1 MTSEELR
8 HGDESFAAMA
18 NRIRRSILA
27 GALKAGSN
35 GAHIAPSL
43 SCVEILIAAHEMAKD
58 NGRVILSKGHAGLAL
73 YSTMLEM
80 GIMGQEAFDTFETD
94 GGNLP
99 GQPSKNADVGIAYSS
114 GSLGMLLS
122 YACGRALVSDKR
134 FFVIVGNG
142 EANEGSVW
150 ESAMFA
156 GSRGLGNLAVVVDDN
171 RMQAD
176 GNSEDVLRCNAAG
189 LFGAAG
195 WDVVERDGH
204 SVPAL
209 LEALG
214 RQGTSRP
221 LAVIARTVKGKGVSF
236 MENAKEW
243 HHARLSQAQYEKA
256 MQEIGGACGN

>member
-1 MTSEELR
+1 MSEEFRCDDDLYV
-8 HGDESFAAMA
+8 AMA
-18 NRIRRSILA
+18 KNVRRSILT

-43 SCVEILIAAHEMAKD
+43 SCVEILIAVHDMAK
-58 NGRVILSKGHAGLAL
+58 GTGTVILSKGHAGLAL
-73 YSTMLEM
+73 YATMLEM
-80 GIMGQEAFDTFETD
+80 GMISQAAFDEFEND

-134 FFVIVGNG
+134 FFVIIGNG

-156 GSRGLGNLAVVVDDN
+156 GSRSLKNLVVVVDDN
-171 RMQAD
+171 GMQAD
-176 GNSEDVLRCNAAG
+176 GCSEEVLHCNVAS
-189 LFGAAG
+189 LFDAAG
-195 WDVVERDGH
+195 WDVVECDGH
-204 SVPAL
+204 SVSTL
-209 LEALG
+209 MRVL
-214 RQGTSRP
+214 RQQRVAKP

-236 MENAKEW
+236 MENTKEW
-243 HHARLSQAQYEKA
+243 HHSRLSQQQYEKA
-256 MQEIGGACGN
+256 MQEIGGLCGN

>member
-1 MTSEELR
+1 MTSDAAR
-8 HGDESFAAMA
+8 RDGDFFDAKA
-18 NRIRRSILA
+18 RKVRGSILK

-35 GAHIAPSL
+35 GAHLAPSL

-58 NGRVILSKGHAGLAL
+58 DGRVILSKGHAGLAL
-73 YSTMLEM
+73 YATMLEM
-80 GIMGQEAFDTFETD
+80 GGMSQETFDTFETD
-94 GGNLP
+94 GGILP
-99 GQPSKNADVGIAYSS
+99 GQPSKNREAGIAYSS

-122 YACGRALVSDKR
+122 YACGRALASDKR
-134 FFVIVGNG
+134 FFVIIGNG

-176 GNSEDVLRCNAAG
+176 GNSEEVLRCNAAG

-195 WDVVERDGH
+195 WDVVECDGH
-204 SVPAL
+204 SVPAIM
-209 LEALG
+209 EALG
-214 RQGTSRP
+214 RQGGKRP
-221 LAVIARTVKGKGVSF
+221 LAVVAHTVKGKGVSF

-243 HHARLSQAQYEKA
+243 HHSRLSQAQFEQA

>member
-1 MTSEELR
+1 MSEEFR
-8 HGDESFAAMA
+8 HDDDFFAAMA
-18 NRIRRSILA
+18 KRVRLGILT
-27 GALKAGSN
+27 GALKASSN

-58 NGRVILSKGHAGLAL
+58 NGHVVLSKGHAGLAL
-73 YSTMLEM
+73 YATMFEEGRM
-80 GIMGQEAFDTFETD
+80 SRETFDGFAVD
-94 GGNLP
+94 GGVLP
-99 GQPSKNADVGIAYSS
+99 GQPSKNPDVGIAYSS

-134 FFVIVGNG
+134 FFVIIGNG

-156 GSRGLGNLAVVVDDN
+156 GSRGLGNLVVVVDDN

-176 GNSEDVLRCNAAG
+176 GESGDVLRCNAAG
-189 LFGAAG
+189 LFGASG
-195 WDVVERDGH
+195 WNVVECDGH

-209 LEALG
+209 MEALG
-214 RQGTSRP
+214 RQGGKP

-243 HHARLSQAQYEKA
+243 HHSRLSQSQYENA
-256 MQEIGGACGN
+256 VQEIGGACGN

>member
-1 MTSEELR
+1 MTSEATR
-8 HGDESFAAMA
+8 HDADVFSEKG

-35 GAHIAPSL
+35 GAHLAPSL
-43 SCVEILIAAHEMAKD
+43 SCVEILIAAFEVAKD
-58 NGRVILSKGHAGLAL
+58 DGKVILSKGHAGLAL
-73 YSTMLEM
+73 YAAMLEAGKM
-80 GIMGQEAFDTFETD
+80 SQETFDEFESD
-94 GGNLP
+94 GGMLP
-99 GQPSKNADVGIAYSS
+99 GQPSKNEAVGIAYSS

-122 YACGRALVSDKR
+122 YACGRALVSDRR

-142 EANEGSVW
+142 EVNEGSVW

-156 GSRGLGNLAVVVDDN
+156 GSRGLGNLVVIVDDN

-176 GNSEDVLRCNAAG
+176 GNSEAVLRCNAAG
-189 LFGAAG
+189 LFEASG
-195 WDVVERDGH
+195 WDVVECDGH

-209 LEALG
+209 VDALG
-214 RQGTSRP
+214 RRGGKP

-243 HHARLSQAQYEKA
+243 HHSRLSQSQYEKA
-256 MQEIGGACGN
+256 VQEIGGACGH